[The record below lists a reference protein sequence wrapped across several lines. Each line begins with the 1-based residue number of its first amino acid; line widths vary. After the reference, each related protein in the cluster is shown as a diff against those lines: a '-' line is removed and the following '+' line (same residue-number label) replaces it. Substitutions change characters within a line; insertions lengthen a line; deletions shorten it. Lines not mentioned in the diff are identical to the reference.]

1 MNRTLRRIPLLVV
14 ICMGLLASF
23 ASQAEIRVGVV
34 LSLTGPG
41 ASVGLPEQNAV
52 RLWPAEMAGPK
63 VVVTVVNDASDPSA
77 AARSVSR
84 LVNED
89 KVDVIVGSSLTP
101 TSLAM
106 VPVAAQLRIPMISL
120 AGGGAIV
127 EPMDERRRW
136 AFRLGVPEKFS
147 TDLVADDVKR
157 HKGSTI
163 AVMAL
168 ASVYGDG
175 YLKSIETSAASKG
188 VKIVGAER
196 FNVTDQS
203 VTAQIAKLTLLKP
216 DAIFYAAAGTSGTLP
231 QIELANRGYTGR
243 VYQTSGVANS
253 DFLRVA
259 GKSAEGMFIT
269 VLPLMLAEQLK
280 ESDPLRVPSQE
291 FVREYENL
299 HGAGTR
305 SGFGASAH
313 DSFRLIE
320 NAARIALRKVQPG
333 TEAFRVALRD
343 ALEQTH
349 DAPTTTLNFAFPT
362 RTIPASTSAARCWRL
377 SGAASGWR
385 LIEIDL
391 SGKSI

>member
-1 MNRTLRRIPLLVV
+1 MKRILHCISSLL
-14 ICMGLLASF
+14 IACMGLLASS
-23 ASQAEIRVGVV
+23 ASSAEIRIGVV

-52 RLWPAEMAGPK
+52 TLWPAEMVGHK

-106 VPVAAQLRIPMISL
+106 VPVAAQLHIPMISL

-136 AFRLGVPEKFS
+136 AFRLGVPERFS
-147 TDLVADDVKR
+147 TDLIAEDVKR

-163 AVMAL
+163 AIMAL
-168 ASVYGDG
+168 ASAYGDG
-175 YLKSIETSAASKG
+175 YLKSMETSAASRG
-188 VKIVGAER
+188 VKVVGVER

-203 VTAQIAKLTLLKP
+203 VTAQIAKLMLLNP
-216 DAIFYAAAGTSGTLP
+216 DAIFVGAAGTSGTLP
-231 QIELANRGYTGR
+231 QIELTSRRYAGR
-243 VYQTSGVANS
+243 VYQTSGVANG

-269 VLPLMLAEQLK
+269 VLPLMVAEQLK
-280 ESDPLRVPSQE
+280 EGDPLRMPSQE
-291 FVREYENL
+291 FVRAYETL

-305 SGFGASAH
+305 SGFGASAF
-313 DSFRLIE
+313 DSYRLIE
-320 NAARIALRKVQPG
+320 NAARMTLRKVQPG

-343 ALEQTH
+343 ALEQTR
-349 DAPTTTLNFAFPT
+349 DVPTTTLNFAFSEANHT
-362 RTIPASTSAARCWRL
+362 GLDQRSQVLAVVKGGKWRL
-377 SGAASGWR
+377 AN
-385 LIEIDL
+385 
-391 SGKSI
+391 